1 MTYLVD
7 VLTGIQA
14 RVGDVW
20 FMVLSIAITILLCW
34 FAIPV
39 TTDLMVNHAAGIAGR
54 IFGRSSRTLVINAST
69 NNPELFSMVVSM
81 GSKRMGGWA
90 NPLGSLLA
98 NCYLMYLVGLLWVY
112 AGFRFNGD
120 RQSASRLVSLAW
132 AERRLIGWHLF
143 VALSTFGFGLVALR
157 MMQGHVSWFGLAAA
171 ANDASGSGSAGA
183 TNFPSTGFAMY
194 ISLALLLAGIAIFV
208 FLEGRL
214 KRKRPNLFLD
224 IDDSSHGDSVIAF
237 LIGTVGLIIACGL
250 MNGLFLAWSNIY
262 HENLTAVFGTAVFA
276 GLHYVLGAL
285 ITSLPELRVATAN
298 YRKLTAADMNTALAS
313 ASYSNFTNLVLCAL
327 GLGVFIVLSWWGYVM
342 PWE

>member
-7 VLTGIQA
+7 MLTEIQVRA
-14 RVGDVW
+14 GDVW
-20 FMVLSIAITILLCW
+20 FIVLSVVITTLLCW
-34 FAIPV
+34 IAIPV
-39 TTDLMVNHAAGIAGR
+39 TTDLMVNHAAGIGGR

-69 NNPELFSMVVSM
+69 NNPELFSMAVSM

-112 AGFRFNGD
+112 ARFRFKGD
-120 RQSASRLVSLAW
+120 RHSASYLVRLAW

-143 VALSTFGFGLVALR
+143 VALGTFAFGLIALR
-157 MMQGHVSWFGLAAA
+157 TMQGHLSWFGLATA
-171 ANDASGSGSAGA
+171 ANDASGSDAGA
-183 TNFPSTGFAMY
+183 ANLPFTGFAMY
-194 ISLALLLAGIAIFV
+194 ISLGLLLAGIAIFV
-208 FLEGRL
+208 FFEGRL

-224 IDDSSHGDSVIAF
+224 IDDSTHGDSVIAF
-237 LIGTVGLIIACGL
+237 LTGTVGLIIACGL
-250 MNGLFLAWSNIY
+250 MNALFLAWSTIY
-262 HENLTAVFGTAVFA
+262 REHLTAVFGVAVFA

-298 YRKLTAADMNTALAS
+298 YRKLTSADMNTALAS

-327 GLGVFIVLSWWGYVM
+327 GLGLFIALSWSGYVM